1 MQKRANRI
9 TFRNHWYVQV
19 FDQTINEHIRFILTG
34 TGMNYINSSR
44 RVYLNTEKKVYEIP
58 LVLFNLGGTFTP
70 FIFILLIKEFEI
82 DLEV

>member
-19 FDQTINEHIRFILTG
+19 FDQTISEHIRFILTG

-44 RVYLNTEKKVYEIP
+44 RVYLNIEKKSMKYHWCCLIWVALLLP
-58 LVLFNLGGTFTP
+58 LFSF
-70 FIFILLIKEFEI
+70 F
-82 DLEV
+82 